1 MSPKNTKNH
10 RILSN
15 FTKAEPSTTHRRL
28 RLVSATHWRFI
39 SPKSSKASN
48 FIEFYK
54 AESSTTHH
62 SDALYQLRIGGSF
75 LQNHQKH
82 RILSNFTKQSLRRL
96 TALMLCIR
104 ARLLVGPLEAN
115 QDLGFSP
122 CAFFSAN

>member
-15 FTKAEPSTTHRRL
+15 FTKPEPSTTHR
-28 RLVSATHWRFI
+28 
-39 SPKSSKASN
+39 
-48 FIEFYK
+48 
-54 AESSTTHH
+54 
-62 SDALYQLRIGGSF
+62 SDALYQLRIGGLY

-82 RILSNFTKQSLRRL
+82 RILSNFTKQSLPRL
-96 TALMLCIR
+96 TTLMLCIR